1 MQNSSIEKLLF
12 KLKKDDIEFRYTINI
27 QDCSFQLTDVI
38 EVGSQML
45 CFAMVNS
52 KIRLF
57 YKSRSNGSY
66 RVAPFCKQSM
76 FVKGIHVDIGGYTYE
91 TKLCVELQKKLAK
104 LEDARRYIEMSELEH
119 IIAEYEL
126 INMQEYQYREIQNVF
141 TSDILYRNVPGRK
154 FVDITDLDSLIQ
166 NINSDVSINK
176 FFSELIPK
184 DYYSSC
190 DVEDNLIESF
200 VFSSNDL
207 DVTVNFFSDL
217 KSINGER
224 LFHIASIEGSDISD
238 FGFSKVFYNIG
249 FLSQKSMEYPI
260 QLPEITSWCSLDDD
274 YYSQYVSTMCMLNE
288 LSIYKSIQNLII
300 NEREK
305 TLDQASKFQIQKFF
319 KDPFNL
325 DVIQFLERYFAS
337 RSLDLNVEVLQVFL
351 SQIGHDFTGLEQIR
365 KFVYKVLVKV
375 LKQNHAIGF
384 ELLSKIYLDDELL
397 KIYREYCSQRCF
409 KVCLEVDS
417 IIFIEF
423 IAEGFYYRFFGCNHL
438 VSGLSLCYRFLCPT
452 ILFNAKAL

>member
-1 MQNSSIEKLLF
+1 MQDSSIEKLLF

-27 QDCSFQLTDVI
+27 QDYSFQLTDVI

-45 CFAMVNS
+45 CFAKVNS

-66 RVAPFCKQSM
+66 RVAPFCR
-76 FVKGIHVDIGGYTYE
+76 KGVFGKGVHIDEGGYTYE
-91 TKLCVELQKKLAK
+91 TKLCLDLQKKLAK
-104 LEDARRYIEMSELEH
+104 LENIRRCFDMSELEH
-119 IIAEYEL
+119 IIVEYEL
-126 INMQEYQYREIQNVF
+126 LNMQEYQYREIQNVF
-141 TSDILYRNVPGRK
+141 TSDILYNNVPGRQ
-154 FVDITDLDSLIQ
+154 FAEIIDLDSLIQ

-224 LFHIASIEGSDISD
+224 LFHIASIEGFDISD
-238 FGFSKVFYNIG
+238 FGCSQVFYNIG
-249 FLSQKSMEYPI
+249 FLSQKSMEYPT
-260 QLPEITSWCSLDDD
+260 QLPETREWSIIDDD
-274 YYSQYVSTMCMLNE
+274 FYNRYVSTMCMLNE

-305 TLDQASKFQIQKFF
+305 TLDQASKFQIQIFL
-319 KDPFNL
+319 KDPSNL
-325 DVIQFLERYFAS
+325 DVIQFLELYFAS

-365 KFVYKVLVKV
+365 KFVYKVLVKL
-375 LKQNHAIGF
+375 LKDNHTIRF
-384 ELLSKIYLDDELL
+384 ELLAHIYLDDDLL
-397 KIYREYCSQRCF
+397 KSYEEYCAQRCF
-409 KVCLEVDS
+409 KVCLELDS
-417 IIFIEF
+417 IILTEF
-423 IAEGFYYRFFGCNHL
+423 IAECIYYRFFGCNHL